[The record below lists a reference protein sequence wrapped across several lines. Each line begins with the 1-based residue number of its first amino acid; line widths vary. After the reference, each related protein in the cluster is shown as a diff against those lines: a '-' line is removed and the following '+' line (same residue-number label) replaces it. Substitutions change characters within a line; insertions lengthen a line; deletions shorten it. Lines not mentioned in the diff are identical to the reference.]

1 MKKIKIAGVPEHFNL
16 PWHLCIKNNEFESEG
31 IDLEWIEV
39 PEGTGKMCELLKT
52 NQTDLAVILTEGII
66 KDINL
71 GNPSKIV
78 QKYIESP
85 LIWGIH
91 VAGNSNISSVE
102 TLENTKA
109 AISRFGSGSH
119 LMTAVLANEQNW
131 SMKTEDFEI
140 VHTIEGAKDALFN
153 QKAAFFLWEKYTT
166 QPWVDRGDFKRVGEC
181 LTPWPCFVIAAT
193 NEILEKNPATIQ
205 RILEIINQTTVEFKQ
220 IPSIDKT
227 LALHYNQKL
236 PEIQNWLSKT
246 QWSQENM
253 SRQTLNKIQNQLL
266 ELQIIEKIDTFT
278 NLVHTFQKA

>member
-16 PWHLCIKNNEFESEG
+16 PWHLCIENNEFESEG

-52 NQTDLAVILTEGII
+52 NQTDLAIILTEGII

-119 LMTAVLANEQNW
+119 LMTAVLAKEQNW
-131 SMKTEDFEI
+131 AMKTEDFEI
-140 VHTIEGAKDALFN
+140 VHTIERAKDALFN
-153 QKAAFFLWEKYTT
+153 QEAAFFLWEKYTT
-166 QPWVDRGDFKRVGEC
+166 QPWVDRGDFKRIGEC

-227 LALHYNQKL
+227 LALRYNQKL

-278 NLVHTFQKA
+278 NLVHTFQ